1 MGEPLIHARG
11 ISRSFQAGD
20 DTITVL
26 RDVDIDIE
34 AGELVAIIGASGSGK
49 STLMNILGC
58 LDRPSSGDYHFAGQD
73 VSTLEPDALARL
85 RREHF
90 GFIFQRYQL
99 LSDLDAVSNVEV
111 PAIYAGEGRAPRR
124 ARASALLAQ
133 LGLAERLDHRPG
145 ELSGG
150 QQQRVSVARALMNG
164 GEVILADE
172 PTGALDSKSSVELI
186 DLLLDLHRRGHTI
199 VMITH
204 DPAVA
209 RHAHRTIELSDG
221 RVISDTRTQTE
232 NTQAALGTDRPT
244 TKPRVGTGGALHR
257 MVEAFSMSVTA
268 LVAHRVRSLL
278 TMLGIIIGIASVVLV
293 VALGAGSQEKV
304 LENISSL
311 GTSTITVRSGSG
323 FGARDAQRTET
334 LVPSDAN
341 MLALQSYADSVSPSV
356 SNSASVI
363 YRNVEANATINGVN
377 GDYFQVQSYAT
388 LSGAVFGPADVTA
401 LDQVAVIDEDTRDT
415 FFDTGTDPIGKVL
428 LLGRVPVRV
437 IGVVRSSGS
446 SFGPSSLNVWIPYTT
461 AMARVS
467 GQDHLDSIA
476 VRVSDG
482 FDMTQAQQQISTL
495 MEQRHGT
502 TDFFLVNSDTI
513 RETITSTTQTLTLL
527 VAMIAVISLVVGGI
541 GVMNIMLVSVTE
553 RTKEIGVRIAIG
565 ARRSDIVAQFLIEAV
580 LVCLVGGVLGI
591 VGALSVGYIAG
602 QFYDDVRLVFSST
615 AIIVAFLSST
625 LIGVTFGF
633 LPARSA
639 AKLDPVVALS
649 RE

>member
-1 MGEPLIHARG
+1 
-11 ISRSFQAGD
+11 
-20 DTITVL
+20 
-26 RDVDIDIE
+26 
-34 AGELVAIIGASGSGK
+34 
-49 STLMNILGC
+49 
-58 LDRPSSGDYHFAGQD
+58 
-73 VSTLEPDALARL
+73 
-85 RREHF
+85 
-90 GFIFQRYQL
+90 
-99 LSDLDAVSNVEV
+99 
-111 PAIYAGEGRAPRR
+111 
-124 ARASALLAQ
+124 
-133 LGLAERLDHRPG
+133 
-145 ELSGG
+145 
-150 QQQRVSVARALMNG
+150 
-164 GEVILADE
+164 
-172 PTGALDSKSSVELI
+172 
-186 DLLLDLHRRGHTI
+186 
-199 VMITH
+199 
-204 DPAVA
+204 
-209 RHAHRTIELSDG
+209 
-221 RVISDTRTQTE
+221 
-232 NTQAALGTDRPT
+232 
-244 TKPRVGTGGALHR
+244 
-257 MVEAFSMSVTA
+257 
-268 LVAHRVRSLL
+268 
-278 TMLGIIIGIASVVLV
+278 
-293 VALGAGSQEKV
+293 
-304 LENISSL
+304 
-311 GTSTITVRSGSG
+311 
-323 FGARDAQRTET
+323 
-334 LVPSDAN
+334 